1 MVSDRGS
8 CGPVHWSNNVP
19 GCSRCGFLGHWDS
32 LWKHQCIWRIGEG
45 KVDAGGDLR
54 GQRGLYSGDTGQA
67 VRRLGSQGH
76 IGRSSASS
84 DRPSIRKKSR
94 DPEPTRDRA
103 ISLTS
108 QGLRARLPP
117 ERPSAAS
124 SRSLPSLARWFA
136 LSLSCSLSRSGTS
149 PRPPLARR
157 PRLLLTRPSPA
168 PGAARP
174 EPRRA
179 ARPPGAAALILLPR
193 SLCLDP
199 IA

>member
-32 LWKHQCIWRIGEG
+32 LWKHQGIWRIGEG

-136 LSLSCSLSRSGTS
+136 LSLSPAPSLARAPAPALRS
-149 PRPPLARR
+149 LAARGSSSLVRR
-157 PRLLLTRPSPA
+157 PRPVQLGQSHGELRV
-168 PGAARP
+168 RQ
-174 EPRRA
+174 EP
-179 ARPPGAAALILLPR
+179 LP
-193 SLCLDP
+193 
-199 IA
+199 